1 MQRRL
6 GMLSSTD
13 LPQQFHEVK
22 DADENF
28 IWVGEPM
35 FLPFLCT
42 GIPFL
47 IIGLIWGSIDY
58 FGFIQHMG
66 KAKSG
71 PGLGFIIPFF
81 TLHLFPF
88 WASILNMVRLI
99 LVHKNTFYTITNKR
113 VMMRSGFWGIDFN
126 AIDYDKIS
134 DVQVTVNP
142 LENML
147 GVGTIRISAG
157 KVTSKGNPLTDDFI
171 AVESPY
177 EVFKKLKTVMVDI
190 KTDWNYPNKLRPEEN
205 PGYNTKYEPKEGA

>member
-1 MQRRL
+1 
-6 GMLSSTD
+6 MLTSD
-13 LPQQFHEVK
+13 NLPQQFLAVK

-47 IIGLIWGSIDY
+47 AIGLLWGAFDY
-58 FGFIQHMG
+58 FGIIRHMG
-66 KAKSG
+66 KMKNG
-71 PGLGFIIPFF
+71 PPPELIIPFF
-81 TLHLFPF
+81 ALHLAPF
-88 WASILNMVRLI
+88 WGSILNMFRLI

-134 DVQVTVNP
+134 DIQVTVNP
-142 LENML
+142 LENIL

-157 KVTSKGNPLTDDFI
+157 KVDSKGSSLTDDFI
-171 AVESPY
+171 AVHNPY
-177 EVFKKLKTVMVDI
+177 EVFKKIKTVMVNI

-205 PGYNTKYEPKEGA
+205 PGYNTKYEPK

>member
-1 MQRRL
+1 
-6 GMLSSTD
+6 MLSSGN
-13 LPQQFHEVK
+13 LPQQFHTVK

-35 FLPFLCT
+35 FFPFLCT
-42 GIPFL
+42 GIHFL
-47 IIGLIWGSIDY
+47 IIGLLWGAIDY

-66 KAKSG
+66 SQK
-71 PGLGFIIPFF
+71 GFPVGFAVPFF

-88 WASILNMVRLI
+88 WGSILNMLRLI
-99 LVHKNTFYTITNKR
+99 LVHKNTFYAITNKR

-126 AIDYDKIS
+126 AVDYDKIS
-134 DVQVTVNP
+134 DIQVTVNP
-142 LENML
+142 LENIL

-157 KVTSKGNPLTDDFI
+157 KVSSKGSPLTDDFI
-171 AVESPY
+171 AVKNPY

-205 PGYNTKYEPKEGA
+205 PGYNTKYEPK

>member
-1 MQRRL
+1 
-6 GMLSSTD
+6 MLSSGN
-13 LPQQFHEVK
+13 LPQQFHTVK

-35 FLPFLCT
+35 FFPFLCT

-47 IIGLIWGSIDY
+47 IIGLLWGAIDY

-66 KAKSG
+66 SQK
-71 PGLGFIIPFF
+71 GFPVGFAVPFF

-88 WASILNMVRLI
+88 WGSILNMLRLI
-99 LVHKNTFYTITNKR
+99 LVHKNTFYAITNKR

-126 AIDYDKIS
+126 AVDYDKIS
-134 DVQVTVNP
+134 DIQVTVNP
-142 LENML
+142 LENIL

-157 KVTSKGNPLTDDFI
+157 KVSSKGSPLTDDFI
-171 AVESPY
+171 AVKNPY

-205 PGYNTKYEPKEGA
+205 PGYNTKYEPK